1 MFVFVRRSHDRQ
13 PVVDLHV
20 RIAAAQRDAQA
31 RSCAIEPFIISTA
44 QYATHHVPGAGH
56 FQLPLFRYA
65 FANQHCL
72 FSVHLVHHWEVM
84 LATLA
89 IAI

>member
-1 MFVFVRRSHDRQ
+1 MCCSHDWQ
-13 PVVDLHV
+13 PVVDLDV
-20 RIAAAQRDAQA
+20 RIAATQPDAQSG
-31 RSCAIEPFIISTA
+31 SCAIEPFIISTG
-44 QYATHHVPGAGH
+44 QDATRHVPGAGH
-56 FQLPLFRYA
+56 FQLLLFRYA

-72 FSVHLVHHWEVM
+72 FSVHLVRLWEVM